1 MLMARRWHAARLSLR
16 CTDMPVQDQP
26 DPATT
31 LCTSCGLCCDDHL
44 HTHIVLKESEIKSA
58 VELGLPVLTDGRCGS
73 ALPCPKLIDRR
84 CSIYRQ
90 RPNACQGYKCQLLYD
105 LEADRVSLPDALETV
120 VAAHKLGAAFMA
132 DRAAPP
138 TPDTVETAQRTLRLT
153 IFRLFL
159 DRHFRNKYEGPMV
172 SQELVG
178 GRREG
183 PEP

>member
-1 MLMARRWHAARLSLR
+1 MSVNPALNPAAS
-16 CTDMPVQDQP
+16 
-26 DPATT
+26 
-31 LCTSCGLCCDDHL
+31 LCTSCGLCCDGSL
-44 HTHIVLKESEIKSA
+44 HTHIVLKESEIEPA
-58 VELGLPVLTDGRCGS
+58 FELGLPVLTDGRCGS
-73 ALPCPKLIDRR
+73 ALPCPKLVDRR

-105 LEADRVSLPDALETV
+105 LEADRVSLPDALKTV

-138 TPDTVETAQRTLRLT
+138 TTNMVETAQRTLHLT

-178 GRREG
+178 SRREG